1 MVAKLIAKKAS
12 ILTYFHDPMCS
23 WCWGYRPVWQQ
34 LKAALPAAI
43 EVQNVLGGLA
53 PDSKE
58 VMPLEL
64 QMQIQGY
71 WRHIESTLGTTFN
84 FDFWKNNQPRRAT
97 YKACR
102 AVLAAKNQG
111 REEVMIE
118 AIQQAYYLR
127 AMNPSDTAVLVQ
139 LATEIGLHSGQFS
152 DDLEAEK
159 TYQQLAQQIDLTC
172 AAPIAGFPSLVLE
185 VAGRQLP
192 VRVDYKDYR
201 LTLAQIKAFSSDTI
215 K

>member
-1 MVAKLIAKKAS
+1 
-12 ILTYFHDPMCS
+12 MCS

-34 LKAALPAAI
+34 LKAALPADI

-53 PDSKE
+53 PDTE
-58 VMPLEL
+58 ELMPLEL

-71 WRHIESTLGTTFN
+71 WRHIESMLGTTFN
-84 FDFWKNNQPRRAT
+84 YDFWKNNQPRRAT

-102 AVLAAKNQG
+102 AVLVASDQG
-111 REEVMIE
+111 HEEAMIE

-127 AMNPSDTAVLVQ
+127 AMNPSETEVLVQ
-139 LATEIGLHSGQFS
+139 LATEIGLHSRQFS

-159 TYQQLAQQIDLTC
+159 TYQQLAQQIDHTC
-172 AAPIAGFPSLVLE
+172 AAPIAGFPSLVLD
-185 VAGRQLP
+185 VAGQQQP

-201 LTLAQIKAFSSDTI
+201 PTLAQIKALSNSDI
-215 K
+215 E